1 MRNGERA
8 AVAENIA
15 EFGKI
20 FGGDLRKPL
29 AANQFN
35 IFVGAFVAACAAAKF
50 GRDDVRAEEGA
61 HDVEGLKAFEFAKG
75 DKDFAF
81 AGPVEAVA
89 GFGFEGGCAVTRELR
104 EMCKGAGCERCGGS
118 AAEFAD
124 AIDNATSVAGDFL
137 VGGAGDALLVFSGT
151 RAGVDEVGV
160 RIDESGEN
168 NAAVEVEFAGAA
180 GFGEAFDAA
189 AQADGGDAA
198 FANEERAIAKN
209 ARVGERA
216 SAVRRGPAEGE
227 NFRAIGDEPGIQLA
241 RIRHFGFGC
250 SRY

>member
-1 MRNGERA
+1 
-8 AVAENIA
+8 
-15 EFGKI
+15 
-20 FGGDLRKPL
+20 
-29 AANQFN
+29 
-35 IFVGAFVAACAAAKF
+35 
-50 GRDDVRAEEGA
+50 
-61 HDVEGLKAFEFAKG
+61 
-75 DKDFAF
+75 
-81 AGPVEAVA
+81 
-89 GFGFEGGCAVTRELR
+89 
-104 EMCKGAGCERCGGS
+104 
-118 AAEFAD
+118 
-124 AIDNATSVAGDFL
+124 
-137 VGGAGDALLVFSGT
+137 DALLVFSGT